1 MKSKGIILIAL
12 LCIFAISGCSKETNT
27 TAADSETR
35 STQIIATEETSTE
48 ETSAKNEMTIV
59 LKDNETGNLLENK
72 VIEDEEKITVFNQ
85 MCSGLKNS
93 TDEKYSEVFFDSIT
107 SSEYTLN
114 FSSSDFAETTSEKG
128 DVVIVECNGLSY
140 ELTVGGEDWQKIAD
154 FLDSISKQI
163 EQNIELI
170 RLEQHGWLFKPQL
183 LSRKICLKISG
194 VLQIARDTGVDVS

>member
-1 MKSKGIILIAL
+1 MKSKGMILVAF

-27 TAADSETR
+27 MTTNSETS
-35 STQIIATEETSTE
+35 STQITTSE
-48 ETSAKNEMTIV
+48 SISAGETSAKNEMTIV

-72 VIEDEEKITVFNQ
+72 VIEDEEKITAFNQ

-140 ELTVGGEDWQKIAD
+140 ELTVGGEDWQKITD
-154 FLDSISKQI
+154 ILDSISK
-163 EQNIELI
+163 
-170 RLEQHGWLFKPQL
+170 
-183 LSRKICLKISG
+183 
-194 VLQIARDTGVDVS
+194 

>member
-1 MKSKGIILIAL
+1 MKSKGMILVAF

-27 TAADSETR
+27 MTTNSETS
-35 STQIIATEETSTE
+35 STQITTSE
-48 ETSAKNEMTIV
+48 SISAGETSAKNEMTIV

-72 VIEDEEKITVFNQ
+72 VIEDEEKITAFNQ

-140 ELTVGGEDWQKIAD
+140 ELTVGG
-154 FLDSISKQI
+154 LS
-163 EQNIELI
+163 LI
-170 RLEQHGWLFKPQL
+170 H
-183 LSRKICLKISG
+183 I
-194 VLQIARDTGVDVS
+194 

>member
-1 MKSKGIILIAL
+1 MKSKGIILVAF

-27 TAADSETR
+27 TAADSEAR
-35 STQIIATEETSTE
+35 STQITASE
-48 ETSAKNEMTIV
+48 ETSAKNELTIV

-72 VIEDEEKITVFNQ
+72 VVEDEEKITAFNQ
-85 MCSGLKNS
+85 MCGVLQNP
-93 TDEKYSEVFFDSIT
+93 TDEKYSEAFFDSIT

-114 FSSSDFAETTSEKG
+114 FSSSDFTETASDKG
-128 DVVIVECNGLSY
+128 DVVIVECNGFSY
-140 ELTVGGEDWQKIAD
+140 ELAVGGEDWQKIAD

-170 RLEQHGWLFKPQL
+170 RLEWHGLLFKPQL
-183 LSRKICLKISG
+183 LGRKICLKISG

>member
-72 VIEDEEKITVFNQ
+72 VVEDEEKITAFNQ
-85 MCSGLKNS
+85 MCGGLKNP
-93 TDEKYSEVFFDSIT
+93 TDEKYSEVF
-107 SSEYTLN
+107 L
-114 FSSSDFAETTSEKG
+114 
-128 DVVIVECNGLSY
+128 IV
-140 ELTVGGEDWQKIAD
+140 
-154 FLDSISKQI
+154 
-163 EQNIELI
+163 
-170 RLEQHGWLFKPQL
+170 
-183 LSRKICLKISG
+183 
-194 VLQIARDTGVDVS
+194 

>member
-1 MKSKGIILIAL
+1 MKSKGIILVAL

-27 TAADSETR
+27 AKTNSETS
-35 STQIIATEETSTE
+35 STQITASE

-72 VIEDEEKITVFNQ
+72 VVEDEEKITAFNQ

-128 DVVIVECNGLSY
+128 DVVIVECNGFSY
-140 ELTVGGEDWQKIAD
+140 ELAVGGEDWQKIAD
-154 FLDSISKQI
+154 FLDSISK
-163 EQNIELI
+163 
-170 RLEQHGWLFKPQL
+170 
-183 LSRKICLKISG
+183 
-194 VLQIARDTGVDVS
+194 

>member
-1 MKSKGIILIAL
+1 MKSKGIILVAL

-27 TAADSETR
+27 TATNIETS
-35 STQIIATEETSTE
+35 STQIIASE

-154 FLDSISKQI
+154 FLDSISK
-163 EQNIELI
+163 
-170 RLEQHGWLFKPQL
+170 
-183 LSRKICLKISG
+183 
-194 VLQIARDTGVDVS
+194 

>member
-1 MKSKGIILIAL
+1 MKSKGIILVAL

-27 TAADSETR
+27 TATNSETS
-35 STQIIATEETSTE
+35 STQITASE

-72 VIEDEEKITVFNQ
+72 VVDDEEKITAFNQ
-85 MCSGLKNS
+85 MCGGLKNP

-154 FLDSISKQI
+154 FLDSISK
-163 EQNIELI
+163 
-170 RLEQHGWLFKPQL
+170 
-183 LSRKICLKISG
+183 
-194 VLQIARDTGVDVS
+194 

>member
-1 MKSKGIILIAL
+1 MKSKGIILVAL

-27 TAADSETR
+27 TATNSETS
-35 STQIIATEETSTE
+35 STQITASE

-72 VIEDEEKITVFNQ
+72 VVEDEETITAFNQ
-85 MCSGLKNS
+85 MCGGLKNP

-128 DVVIVECNGLSY
+128 DAVIVECNGLSY

-154 FLDSISKQI
+154 FLDSISK
-163 EQNIELI
+163 
-170 RLEQHGWLFKPQL
+170 
-183 LSRKICLKISG
+183 
-194 VLQIARDTGVDVS
+194 

>member
-1 MKSKGIILIAL
+1 MKSKGIILVAL

-27 TAADSETR
+27 ATTNSETS
-35 STQIIATEETSTE
+35 STQITASE

-72 VIEDEEKITVFNQ
+72 VIEDEEKITAFNQ

-154 FLDSISKQI
+154 FLDSISK
-163 EQNIELI
+163 
-170 RLEQHGWLFKPQL
+170 
-183 LSRKICLKISG
+183 
-194 VLQIARDTGVDVS
+194 